1 MEEFSQNG
9 GPEREEREA
18 EEMCW
23 ASGIWGL
30 EAAEVMSLEQRSW
43 RKTTLFLYSDPLCSP
58 SRGGE
63 GRLGRQPWQGLLGNG
78 KGCQAG
84 SAANISGSHLCS
96 LKPGVLPK
104 ASFQLPAMITLDI
117 GQFLRARNPL
127 CCART
132 LSLSFKGSLPNMQ
145 QFPWRRRAE
154 HKK

>member
-1 MEEFSQNG
+1 
-9 GPEREEREA
+9 
-18 EEMCW
+18 MCR

-58 SRGGE
+58 SRGGRG
-63 GRLGRQPWQGLLGNG
+63 GRGGRIGRQSWQGLLGNG

-104 ASFQLPAMITLDI
+104 ASFQLPAMITLDV

-127 CCART
+127 CCARP
-132 LSLSFKGSLPNMQ
+132 LSLSLKGSLPNMQ

>member
-1 MEEFSQNG
+1 MEGLRERSRKNVLGVWNLGAG
-9 GPEREEREA
+9 GCRGDVIGA
-18 EEMCW
+18 EE
-23 ASGIWGL
+23 L
-30 EAAEVMSLEQRSW
+30 EKNNSLSLFRSSLQSQQG
-43 RKTTLFLYSDPLCSP
+43 REK
-58 SRGGE
+58 REGE
-63 GRLGRQPWQGLLGNG
+63 GKGGWLGRQPWQGLLGNG

-104 ASFQLPAMITLDI
+104 ASFQLPAMITLDV

-127 CCART
+127 CCARP